1 VLVEAGHHADVILA
15 ADTPRLGYDP
25 AECLATSAGI
35 EDCDVE
41 RARMEDVDYAAL
53 ERAAAAA
60 AGAGFVSAADWICEE
75 ADCPLVRGSILVYR
89 DSHHLTATY
98 AARLAERLGAALDT
112 VIADASQP

>member
-1 VLVEAGHHADVILA
+1 
-15 ADTPRLGYDP
+15 
-25 AECLATSAGI
+25 
-35 EDCDVE
+35 
-41 RARMEDVDYAAL
+41 MEEVDYAAL